1 MKKVGVLGSISTDF
15 VATTNVLPKESET
28 IVGKSF
34 STQFGGKGANKA
46 VALSRLGKQVVMF
59 GAVGD
64 DEFSRRALANL
75 KEERVDVKHVKKLRG
90 EIGGIATIFS
100 SQKTNM
106 IVMVPGANNAVDEE
120 YLQKIENEIKK
131 CDCIVAELEVPQ
143 QAVLFVSQICKKN
156 NIKFILNPSP
166 IMKYDKTLL
175 DNADLIVVNETEIKH
190 LPNFKSQKQA
200 LIDCAGRLVLTV
212 GKRGAYVYEDGEIVH
227 LPAVDTPV
235 VDTTGAGDAFL
246 GGLIDAL
253 IEGAKLKNA
262 VEFANVCAGLKVSK
276 LGAQTGM
283 PTIKEVK
290 TFLQR

>member
-166 IMKYDKTLL
+166 IMKFDKTLL

-290 TFLQR
+290 TFLQK

>member
-75 KEERVDVKHVKKLRG
+75 KEERVDVKHVKKLGG

-166 IMKYDKTLL
+166 IMKFDKTLL

>member
-28 IVGKSF
+28 IVGQSF

-166 IMKYDKTLL
+166 IMKFDKTLL

>member
-28 IVGKSF
+28 IVGQSF

-166 IMKYDKTLL
+166 IMKFDKTLL

-253 IEGAKLKNA
+253 IEGSKLKNA

>member
-15 VATTNVLPKESET
+15 VAATNVLPKESET

-166 IMKYDKTLL
+166 IMKFDKTLL

-200 LIDCAGRLVLTV
+200 LIDYAGRLVLTV

-253 IEGAKLKNA
+253 LEGAKLKNA

>member
-166 IMKYDKTLL
+166 IMKFDKTLL

>member
-166 IMKYDKTLL
+166 IMKFDKTLL
-175 DNADLIVVNETEIKH
+175 NNADLIVVNETEIKH